1 MPKHTP
7 CNDFRIK
14 PDDWHDKAEGDVVH
28 ERYPIRRGHGLAL
41 GNHIATTAVQ
51 ALVSMAALTPPVFAT
66 VATEDVGLPES
77 FIGYYTSLVYFGA
90 MLTTLVSGGAISR
103 FGAMRVSQGCL
114 LLCFA
119 GLAAVAAMQPGL
131 LVLMGVI
138 GALVLGLGY
147 GPVTP
152 ASSHILART
161 TRPERRGVVFSI
173 KQTGVP
179 IGGMLAG
186 CLGANTSRY
195 NGMARRGGDCGDGR
209 YRNRRSGAA
218 DTSGVGH
225 RP

>member
-1 MPKHTP
+1 MRDT
-7 CNDFRIK
+7 RS
-14 PDDWHDKAEGDVVH
+14 DVATGS
-28 ERYPIRRGHGLAL
+28 PWGIL
-41 GNHIATTAVQ
+41 IATTAVQ

-186 CLGANTSRY
+186 ALVPTLVDTMGWRGAAVIVGT
-195 NGMARRGGDCGDGR
+195 GR